1 MKPPVID
8 VDMGAFWRD
17 PYPVYDRL
25 LAEAPVAFVPQ
36 LDGVVFTRREDIFVL
51 EKQVEIFSSHQP
63 GGLMSRLM
71 GHNLMRKDGDA
82 HLAERRAIFPAT
94 SPRTVADHWKAG
106 FQADADA
113 ILDDLA
119 PLRSCDL
126 VKDYALRLSGEA
138 LRRMT
143 GLEAAT
149 YSDIDRWSQAM
160 IDGIANYTGDP
171 AVEAKC
177 HASTAEMD
185 AAIEARAAEID
196 VETDMSLIGA
206 QMRAGLPMES
216 IQANVKLAISG
227 GQNEPRDAIAG
238 AAWAL
243 LTHPDQLAMVLDGS
257 ATWAD
262 AFAEYVR
269 WMSPIGMSPRRIAQ
283 DATVLGYEIKAEQK
297 AFFMFAAANRDPAV
311 FDEPDEFDLTRDT
324 SRHIAFGA
332 GPHFCAGAWASK
344 ALIGEVALP
353 TLFARLPDMRL
364 TGETDFGG
372 WAFRGPLKVDVGW

>member
-8 VDMGAFWRD
+8 LDMGTFLGD
-17 PYPVYDRL
+17 PYPVYAKLR
-25 LAEAPVAFVPQ
+25 AEAPVAFVPQ
-36 LDGVVFTRREDIFVL
+36 LDGVVFTKLEDISTL
-51 EKQVEIFSSHQP
+51 EKQVDIFSSHQP
-63 GGLMSRLM
+63 AGLMNRLM

-82 HLAERRAIFPAT
+82 HMAERRAIFPT
-94 SPRTVADHWKAG
+94 VSPRTVADRWKAG

-119 PLRSCDL
+119 PRGTCDL
-126 VKDYALRLSGEA
+126 VKDYATRLSGEA

-143 GLEAAT
+143 GLTAA
-149 YSDIDRWSQAM
+149 SFANIDRWSQAM
-160 IDGIANYTGDP
+160 IDGIANYTGN
-171 AVEAKC
+171 AGIEAKC
-177 HASTAEMD
+177 HEATAEMD
-185 AAIEARAAEID
+185 AAIKARAVEID
-196 VETDMSLIGA
+196 VENDLSLIGA
-206 QMRAGLPMES
+206 QIRAGLPMES

-243 LTHPDQLAMVLDGS
+243 LSHPDQLRLIVEGR

-262 AFAEYVR
+262 AVAEYVR
-269 WMSPIGMSPRRIAQ
+269 WISPIGMSPRRVAR
-283 DATVLGYEIKAEQK
+283 DATVLGYDIKAEQK
-297 AFFMFAAANRDPAV
+297 AFFMFGAANRDPAIFADPDT
-311 FDEPDEFDLTRDT
+311 FDITRDA

-353 TLFARLPDMRL
+353 TLFTRLADMRL
-364 TGETDFGG
+364 TGETAFTG
-372 WAFRGPLKVDVGW
+372 WAFRGPTTVNVAW